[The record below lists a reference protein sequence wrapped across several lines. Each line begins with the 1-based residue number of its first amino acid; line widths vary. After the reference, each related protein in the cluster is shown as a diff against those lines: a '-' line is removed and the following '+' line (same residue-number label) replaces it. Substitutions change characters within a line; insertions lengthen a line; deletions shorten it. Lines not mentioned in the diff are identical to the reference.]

1 MKQNLT
7 PPHSLSVPKITRSSN
22 KVNTGE
28 GHYVHVRTHNIYW
41 GSSWVNDTR
50 LHTMSIAIISI
61 ITAWLPARG
70 YLFLFQIMN
79 FLAKLPH
86 AYNYFL
92 QLSAFP
98 QQLAAAQIM
107 FALNTAQ
114 RLRHSFVELQKG
126 GDLRLRKWVWAFEL
140 HFCFHTVLNR
150 WAVLSHRVHASASGR
165 HRSTTADG
173 GRVSSF
179 KRN

>member
-1 MKQNLT
+1 
-7 PPHSLSVPKITRSSN
+7 
-22 KVNTGE
+22 
-28 GHYVHVRTHNIYW
+28 
-41 GSSWVNDTR
+41 
-50 LHTMSIAIISI
+50 
-61 ITAWLPARG
+61 
-70 YLFLFQIMN
+70 MN
-79 FLAKLPH
+79 FLAKPPH

-140 HFCFHTVLNR
+140 HFCISYSPEPMGSFVTP
-150 WAVLSHRVHASASGR
+150 SSR
-165 HRSTTADG
+165 HSITTP
-173 GRVSSF
+173 
-179 KRN
+179 